1 MNIFKKKLLFFVSII
16 FLLFSILTII
26 FTIKFKDIVYLNNP
40 ITNYEIKNID
50 NIDSYGRYWKFYLL
64 KNNNKI
70 QNIIFGSSSIK
81 YMNPISIN
89 NDQKYLALNMTMP
102 GFTIDELEK
111 YIN

>member
-70 QNIIFGSSSIK
+70 QNIIFGFSSIK

-89 NDQKYLALNMTMP
+89 NNQKYLALNMTMP